1 MMGRVIAT
9 LRDRLAAGE
18 PLIGTFSM
26 LGSGAVCELAGR
38 SGLEF
43 VFIDCEHGEIS
54 PYGTEIVGLV
64 RACAAGGAV
73 PLVRLPEP
81 ERGAAQRVL
90 DAGAAGILI
99 PQVGTPE
106 RARAAVAITRR
117 PPAGLRGSA
126 GVVRGGGYGTTPG
139 ALAAAEPLAAIMLE
153 SPAAVERAE
162 ELLATEGLDAVMF
175 GPYDYAMAAGEPDPG
190 APGPGVAAGARARVR
205 GGRGARPR
213 DRRPRVG
220 HHPGAR
226 ADRGGAQ
233 LVAVGADV
241 AILGTAFAGLRET
254 ALGG

>member
-1 MMGRVIAT
+1 MMRRVIGT

-18 PLIGTFSM
+18 PLIGIFSM
-26 LGSGAVCELAGR
+26 LGSAAVCELAGR
-38 SGLEF
+38 SGLDF

-64 RACAAGGAV
+64 RACSAGGAA

-81 ERGAAQRVL
+81 QRGAAQRVL

-126 GVVRGGGYGTTPG
+126 GVVRGGGYGTEPG
-139 ALAAAEPLAAIMLE
+139 SLAAEPLAAIMLE
-153 SPAAVERAE
+153 SPAAVERAD

-175 GPYDYAMAAGEPDPG
+175 GPYDYATAAGEPDPS
-190 APGPGVAAGARARVR
+190 APGPGVQRARERVYAAAAVR
-205 GGRGARPR
+205 GLAIADLAWDTAQARELI
-213 DRRPRVG
+213 
-220 HHPGAR
+220 A
-226 ADRGGAQ
+226 AGAQ

-241 AILGTAFAGLRET
+241 AILGA
-254 ALGG
+254 ALGGLRAAALGG

>member
-1 MMGRVIAT
+1 
-9 LRDRLAAGE
+9 
-18 PLIGTFSM
+18 M

-38 SGLEF
+38 SGLDF

-153 SPAAVERAE
+153 SPAAVERAD

-190 APGPGVAAGARARVR
+190 APGPGVQRARERVYAAAAAR
-205 GGRGARPR
+205 GLVIADLAWDTTQARELI
-213 DRRPRVG
+213 
-220 HHPGAR
+220 A
-226 ADRGGAQ
+226 AGAQ